1 MAASALSAEAGVVA
15 EVGGR
20 EFIIL
25 SITFSSA
32 SSMDS
37 NINFKAKSI
46 QNLYGDRT
54 VSNGEWAYLDIGF
67 SGKSR
72 TCGLILGDRYKG
84 ELTFGETLEKLN
96 FWIDDCYRNEIHLAI
111 EAPLSALYVGGNPA
125 GRLPIEKRGS
135 NTRYWY
141 AGAGAAVTLATHR
154 LLDQLK
160 SKRDLT
166 IWLYEGFVS
175 FGKKDSAQPSVT
187 GKSSHI
193 QDAEKLQAA
202 IQGYLHGEEAWKSAL
217 IEISDAAELI
227 SLPQYFGWSTE
238 CLPPPVFCIEKS

>member
-1 MAASALSAEAGVVA
+1 
-15 EVGGR
+15 
-20 EFIIL
+20 
-25 SITFSSA
+25 
-32 SSMDS
+32 MDS
-37 NINFKAKSI
+37 NIHFKAKSI
-46 QNLYGDRT
+46 QNLYGDT
-54 VSNGEWAYLDIGF
+54 TLANGEWAYLDIGF

-72 TCGLILGDRYKG
+72 TCGLILGNAYKG
-84 ELTFGETLEKLN
+84 ELTFGEALEKLN
-96 FWIDDCYRNEIHLAI
+96 FWIDGCQRNEVHLAI
-111 EAPLSALYVGGNPA
+111 EAPLSTLYVGGNPA

-160 SKRDLT
+160 SNRGLT

-175 FGKKDSAQPSVT
+175 FGKKNPAQPSVT

-202 IQGYLHGEEAWKSAL
+202 IQGYLHGEEAYKSAL
-217 IEISDAAELI
+217 IEISEVAKLI

>member
-1 MAASALSAEAGVVA
+1 MAASALSSEAGVA
-15 EVGGR
+15 TEAGGR
-20 EFIIL
+20 EFIDI
-25 SITFSSA
+25 SITCILA
-32 SSMDS
+32 TNMDS
-37 NINFKAKSI
+37 NINFKAKSS

-54 VSNGEWAYLDIGF
+54 VANGAWAYLDIGF

-72 TCGLILGDRYKG
+72 TCGLILGDGFKG
-84 ELTFGETLEKLN
+84 GLTFGETLEKLN
-96 FWIDDCYRNEIHLAI
+96 SWIEDCLRNEIHLAI
-111 EAPLSALYVGGNPA
+111 EAPLSTLYVGGNPA

-160 SKRDLT
+160 SNRDLT

-175 FGKKDSAQPSVT
+175 FSKRDPAQPSVT

-193 QDAEKLQAA
+193 GDAEKLQAA

-238 CLPPPVFCIEKS
+238 CLPPPVFSIEKS